1 MARDFIVREEG
12 PIPQE
17 RKAVGRAVVAE
28 LHDVG
33 GDFAGRVV
41 PVVKLEGVVDLPAIL
56 GEVVEIADKVLGEF
70 VGQFDVAATGDTAE
84 PAKDGGGTGQ
94 AAVTERETRL
104 EPVADLVD
112 VAVGH
117 LKGEFKGGV
126 RDDGR
131 RGRREESVNGF
142 FDGHFGGVHGS
153 GLKTRTMAS
162 MTPTPRRAPRLTA
175 AM

>member
-1 MARDFIVREEG
+1 MHSPRPAARVARESIPSPGAVVNERAVEGEAVRDVVVVEIHDVAAERLMARDFIVREEG

-70 VGQFDVAATGDTAE
+70 VGQFDVAATGDAAE

-104 EPVADLVD
+104 EPVAALVD
-112 VAVGH
+112 VAV
-117 LKGEFKGGV
+117 
-126 RDDGR
+126 
-131 RGRREESVNGF
+131 
-142 FDGHFGGVHGS
+142 
-153 GLKTRTMAS
+153 TRAVLALRSTS
-162 MTPTPRRAPRLTA
+162 IL
-175 AM
+175 